1 MRCGISFQEIALQLN
16 AAFEFYSTLYAAML
30 KVLSHFENKKSHQNK
45 KRNGRRRQEE
55 SMTLNGRTWKIKNTK
70 QKNQAK
76 AARRKYDTQRT
87 HLENIRRREAQT
99 KVQTKLNQTKT
110 KPIQTKAKPSSI
122 SDAEGPRPRSN
133 PN

>member
-70 QKNQAK
+70 KKIRPKRQEESMTLNG
-76 AARRKYDTQRT
+76 RT
-87 HLENIRRREAQT
+87 WR
-99 KVQTKLNQTKT
+99 
-110 KPIQTKAKPSSI
+110 I
-122 SDAEGPRPRSN
+122 SDAERPRPRSK